1 MSAVV
6 AVGVFDGLHLGHR
19 ALLER
24 ARARAGTGRCIAVS
38 FDPHPD
44 VVLAREFRPMPPL
57 TPLPEK
63 HERLAAMGIELHVIA
78 FTRELAALSPETF
91 VETHLVQPF
100 APTRLVVGE
109 DFALGRAR
117 AGDVRRLAEIGREH
131 GFEVESVPLLRLD
144 GAIVTSTRIR
154 ERLAQGDV
162 AAAAC
167 LLGRSHTLQGLVVHG
182 EKLGRTLGFPTANLR
197 LLEEKQVPGHGI
209 YAVRARIGDE
219 AMWRPAA
226 MSIGVRPTF
235 GGQVRTLEVHLLDF
249 DGDLYGRTLEVEFVR
264 FLREELRFDGAEALM
279 RQMTADVE
287 QTRRVLAEP
296 DPAAGIA

>member
-19 ALLER
+19 ALLQR
-24 ARARAGTGRCIAVS
+24 ARDRAADGRCIAVS

-63 HERLAAMGIELHVIA
+63 HERLSAMGIELHVIA

-91 VETHLVQPF
+91 VATHLVQPF
-100 APTRLVVGE
+100 APHRLVVGE

-117 AGDVRRLAEIGREH
+117 AGDVRRLAEIGH
-131 GFEVESVPLLRLD
+131 ASGFEVEPVPLLRLE
-144 GAIVTSTRIR
+144 GGIVTSTRIR
-154 ERLAQGDV
+154 EQLARGDV
-162 AAAAC
+162 AAAAR
-167 LLGRSHTLQGLVVHG
+167 LLGRAHALTGVVVHG
-182 EKLGRTLGFPTANLR
+182 EKLGRTLGYPTANLR

-209 YAVRARIGDE
+209 YAVRARIGDAKE
-219 AMWRPAA
+219 WLPGA

-249 DGDLYGRTLEVEFVR
+249 EGDLYGRTLEVEFVR
-264 FLREELRFDGAEALM
+264 FLRPELRFDAAEALV
-279 RQMTADVE
+279 RQMADDIE
-287 QTRRVLAEP
+287 HTRQVLSEP
-296 DPAAGIA
+296 RTTPDIA